1 MRDKCGK
8 RHTDAMRETV
18 LTAHNISFAYDERR
32 VLDDLSLTV
41 ERGEFVGLIG
51 ANGSGKTTL
60 MRVLLGFLTVPTGEI
75 RLKGDSLKDL
85 SRREIAVRATLVQQD
100 TRIDFDFTA
109 REIVA
114 MGRTP
119 YLGRFTPERAAD
131 KEIIERA
138 MTETETAVFA
148 ARLITELSGGERQR
162 VHLARAIA
170 QETDLILLDEPTANL
185 DLTHQFEALRL
196 IKKLARAGKTAIAA
210 IHDLS
215 LAARFC
221 DRIVLLADGKIA
233 ADGTPEA
240 VITEE
245 NLRRH
250 FALRA
255 RIRTDEE
262 SGGLIIYPLG
272 SS

>member
-1 MRDKCGK
+1 MGE
-8 RHTDAMRETV
+8 AM
-18 LTAHNISFAYDERR
+18 LTAKNLLFAYDERR
-32 VLDDLSLTV
+32 VLDDLSLTI
-41 ERGEFVGLIG
+41 ERGKFVGLIG

-60 MRVLLGFLTVPTGEI
+60 MRSLLGFLPVQAGEVC
-75 RLKGDSLKDL
+75 LKGDSIENL

-119 YLGRFTPERAAD
+119 YLGRFTPEREAD
-131 KEIIERA
+131 KEIINRA
-138 MTETETAVFA
+138 MRETETEGFA
-148 ARLITELSGGERQR
+148 ERLVTELSGGERQR

-185 DLTHQFEALRL
+185 DLTHQFEALQL
-196 IKKLARAGKTAIAA
+196 IKKLTLAGKTALAA

-215 LAARFC
+215 LATRFC
-221 DRIVLLADGKIA
+221 DRIILISDGKIA
-233 ADGTPEA
+233 ADGTPER
-240 VITEE
+240 VVTEE
-245 NLRRH
+245 NLLQY

-255 RIRTDEE
+255 RIRADEE

-272 SS
+272 SG